1 MDHINNEIVRYLHY
15 QIKQSNIA
23 PEKFRI
29 LDFGCGIGLS
39 VLSLRQAGFD
49 AYGVDI
55 DPGEVHIGQKLLTD
69 HGYDGLNLVRCNN
82 SDGTIPFEN
91 QWFHFVYSQEVIE
104 HVSNLTLLSREL
116 KRVLV
121 PGCISFHVYRPQYN
135 FIEPHIHMP
144 FVHWIPK
151 SIWRKYLIRF
161 YLTLGI
167 GKKPPE
173 VPPPAKE
180 VLVERYFRESMDET
194 FYRPYRSIGQAFI
207 DCGFYVAYPVTN
219 HRRIR
224 SSRFIS
230 TLLRFSLLEK
240 FFTWLMM
247 TFHNAY
253 LLTLLPPRRKSSN
266 MEFVMDGWS
275 TKWIG
280 QDEISHQ
287 VHHKTGSR
295 QPAG

>member
-1 MDHINNEIVRYLHY
+1 MDHTNNEIIRYLIY
-15 QIKQSNIA
+15 QCKKLNIPPA
-23 PEKFRI
+23 EFRV

-39 VLSLRQAGFD
+39 VLSLRQEGFD

-55 DPGEVHIGQKLLTD
+55 DPGEVAVGRRLLTD
-69 HGYDGLNLVRCNN
+69 HGYDGEKLLRVNN
-82 SDGTIPFEN
+82 PDGTIPFETHF
-91 QWFHFVYSQEVIE
+91 FHFVFSQEVIE
-104 HVSNLTLLSREL
+104 HVSDLNLLANEL

-121 PGCISFHVYRPQYN
+121 PGCISFHVHRPQYN
-135 FIEPHIHMP
+135 IVEPHIHMP

-151 SIWRKYLIRF
+151 SIWRKYLITF

-180 VLVERYFRESMDET
+180 ILIERYFRESMDET
-194 FYRPYRSIGQAFI
+194 FYRPYRTIGRAFLEKGLYV
-207 DCGFYVAYPVTN
+207 GFPVTN

-224 SSRFIS
+224 NSRLFAI
-230 TLLRFSLLEK
+230 LMRIP
-240 FFTWLMM
+240 FFDSILTWLMM

-253 LLTLLPPRRKSSN
+253 LLVLNPKSRSAA
-266 MEFVMDGWS
+266 ELDFEMDGWKTRLS
-275 TKWIG
+275 RRAK
-280 QDEISHQ
+280 SP
-287 VHHKTGSR
+287 VVVCHKTRSR